1 MENPCVTG
9 RPSQSRA
16 DELEERL
23 INFAVRI
30 IKLVTSSWLRIIE
43 RSKILPGELLRD
55 IIDENTELCK
65 ILVSSPRTAE
75 PPKMENGKW

>member
-16 DELEERL
+16 DELEQRL

-65 ILVSSPRTAE
+65 TLVSSLRTARSRR
-75 PPKMENGKW
+75 K